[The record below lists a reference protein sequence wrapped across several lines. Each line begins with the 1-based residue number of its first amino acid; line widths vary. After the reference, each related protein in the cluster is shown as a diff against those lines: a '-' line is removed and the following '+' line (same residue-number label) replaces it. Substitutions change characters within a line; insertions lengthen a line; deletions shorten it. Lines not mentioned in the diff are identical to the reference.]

1 MIGDVIRLLR
11 PNQWL
16 KNLICFAGL
25 LFSESELS
33 RESVIANFK
42 IFLSF
47 CLISSAVYILNDIV
61 DRKKDALHPTKKNR
75 PIACGKISF
84 ISSLILIL
92 VLVIT
97 SMFISF
103 ENEIKAFACILV
115 YFFINVVYSIILK
128 NIFIVDVFTISIGF
142 ILRLIAGVFCI
153 NDTPTVWAIL
163 CTFFLT
169 SFIGFSKRFSELVK
183 YKKDSF
189 SQRPVLSSYSE
200 LLLSDYLRL
209 TSTLTVISYTMFTVV
224 SNKNQTLI
232 VTVPFVLYGLMY
244 YGKLLKDTHLCEE
257 PERIIYKSYPLLLC
271 IIFWLITFLLIFNF
285 NIRLF

>member
-1 MIGDVIRLLR
+1 MIGDVIKLIR
-11 PNQWL
+11 PHQWL

-25 LFSESELS
+25 LFSENELS
-33 RESVIANFK
+33 TESVIANFK

-47 CLISSAVYILNDIV
+47 CLISSTVYILNDIV

-92 VLVIT
+92 VLVI
-97 SMFISF
+97 SSIFISL
-103 ENEIKAFACILV
+103 ENEFKAFVCILI
-115 YFFINVVYSIILK
+115 YFFINIIYTTALK
-128 NIFIVDVFTISIGF
+128 NIFIIDVLTISIGF
-142 ILRLIAGVFCI
+142 ILRLFAGVFSI

-183 YKKDSF
+183 YKEDSF
-189 SQRPVLSSYSE
+189 FQRPVLAIYNE
-200 LLLSDYLRL
+200 TLLSDFLRL
-209 TSTLTVISYTMFTVV
+209 TSTLTIISYTMFTVV

-232 VTVPFVLYGLMY
+232 ITVPIVLYGLMY
-244 YGKLLKDTHLCEE
+244 YNKLLKDTNLCEE
-257 PERIIYKSYPLLLC
+257 PERIIYNCFPLLVC
-271 IIFWLITFLLIFNF
+271 ITCWLITFLLIFNL
-285 NIRLF
+285 NIKLF